1 MLVALPPQPPAIVQ
15 PAPYEVSYGVVKGVA
30 APGAVTVVVKSGGK
44 VLGRAELDGR
54 RFALHVDLPV
64 GATSLRVETI
74 DRRGRRAGRTVRNV
88 LGLPLSARPRIAPE
102 RVDPVLGRT
111 LRKLAR
117 GFRGTA
123 GLYAQDLVTGAG
135 ATWNADASLP
145 AASTLK
151 LAIAVTALA
160 RVGATPVHGSSLDGL
175 LRRML
180 VRSDNGA
187 ANAVE
192 RYYAGSTSAGS
203 ALVNELMRS
212 IGLVDTEMY
221 GGYVL
226 GTMTAS
232 GAELP
237 SRVEEQPSWGSGKR
251 TTAHDLARLLRAVW
265 LASGNTGPLR
275 RHQPGFTAAD
285 ARYLLYVLAHVRD
298 TGKLD
303 REVGRLPG
311 VIVAHKA
318 GWLGTARHD
327 AGLVFWRG
335 GVLVAAVLT
344 YRSWGAG
351 SSSDVL
357 AGRVAS
363 ALLRRSRG

>member
-1 MLVALPPQPPAIVQ
+1 MTLPPQPPAIVQ

-30 APGAVTVVVKSGGK
+30 APGAVTVVVTSGGK
-44 VLGRAELDGR
+44 VLRRADLAGR
-54 RFALHVDLPV
+54 RFVLHVDLPV
-64 GATSLRVETI
+64 GASSVRIETI
-74 DRRGRRAGRTVRNV
+74 DRRGRRAGSTVRNV
-88 LGLPLSARPRIAPE
+88 LGLPSAARPRIVTE

-111 LRKLAR
+111 LRKLA
-117 GFRGTA
+117 GAFSGTA

-135 ATWNADASLP
+135 ATWNAAASLP

-151 LAIAVTALA
+151 LAVAVTALA
-160 RVGATPVHGSSLDGL
+160 RTNPTPRRGSTLDGL
-175 LRRML
+175 LRQML
-180 VRSDNGA
+180 VYSDNGA
-187 ANAVE
+187 ANDVE

-232 GAELP
+232 GSELP
-237 SRVEEQPSWGSGKR
+237 SRVEEQPAWGLGKR

-275 RHQPGFTAAD
+275 RQQPEFTAAD

-298 TGKLD
+298 PGKID

-335 GVLVAAVLT
+335 GVLVVAVLT
-344 YRSWGAG
+344 YRSRGVG
-351 SSSDVL
+351 SASDAL
-357 AGRVAS
+357 AGRVTS
-363 ALLRRSRG
+363 AVLRRSRG